1 MALQGDL
8 KSINLGN
15 VLQDVAS
22 NALTG
27 TLTLTMRGR
36 RRVFWFDKG
45 KLRLV
50 GLENGKGPSP
60 LNGLLALG
68 KVKPSDINASG
79 SNVRFLRGLV
89 RKGDITHDDVK
100 AALEHQMTEF
110 VCDVFA
116 WGEAHFEFTNGEPDE
131 DAFETS
137 QLDHDVRMAPDG
149 VIMEAL
155 RRIDEWTEIRKV
167 VFSPEEVLVLL
178 RMVVAVRKGVD
189 VVEHDG
195 EELVIELRVVP
206 GALAREVLEAAYHRS
221 QRAVLFPDDRRR
233 GWRHRPPPWLP
244 PRYLRGAGPL

>member
-1 MALQGDL
+1 MTAPGRPPSKAVTTPSRGERYPLPTMALQGDL

-167 VFSPEEVLVLL
+167 VFSPEEVLVLSADHPVPEGDAVL
-178 RMVVAVRKGVD
+178 ARVAGML
-189 VVEHDG
+189 DG
-195 EELVIELRVVP
+195 ERM
-206 GALAREVLEAAYHRS
+206 RC
-221 QRAVLFPDDRRR
+221 RA
-233 GWRHRPPPWLP
+233 
-244 PRYLRGAGPL
+244 